1 MSPVV
6 LIALIVFAVTTLGA
20 LALAAVRGWGAWRAF
35 RVFRRVTMPALAET
49 AGKLAG
55 IEARTAAATPQT
67 ARLARARAQ
76 LEESVATATVLAGAA
91 DEIWSFVQRAGGV
104 VPRK

>member
-6 LIALIVFAVTTLGA
+6 LLALIVFAVAILGG

-35 RVFRRVTMPALAET
+35 RVFRRVTMPALATT
-49 AGKLAG
+49 AGKLAA
-55 IEARTAAATPQT
+55 IEARTAAATAQA
-67 ARLARARAQ
+67 ARLEQARAR

-91 DEIWSFVQRAGGV
+91 GEIWSFLRGIRSV
-104 VPRK
+104 VPDK